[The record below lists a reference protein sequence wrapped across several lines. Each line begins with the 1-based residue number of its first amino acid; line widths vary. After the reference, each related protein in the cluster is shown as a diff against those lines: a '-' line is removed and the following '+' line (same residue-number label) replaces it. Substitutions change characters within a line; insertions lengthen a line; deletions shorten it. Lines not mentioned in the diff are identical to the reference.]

1 MVDALAALSTII
13 DHSSIPTVSKTLLSC
28 HLRCNN
34 HQVAKKS
41 YMAVLS
47 LGYAS
52 QSVTVFRDDKEVFG
66 GYGGDIAEGKA
77 FVVLIDHIS
86 WDLSS
91 NYLIKDGIF
100 NGSGYLGQLLF
111 VLFCHTVRAS
121 KISFTYFN
129 YYNIKS

>member
-1 MVDALAALSTII
+1 MVDALAPLCTII
-13 DHSSIPTVSKTLLSC
+13 DHSTIATVSKALLSGN
-28 HLRCNN
+28 LRCND

-47 LGYAS
+47 LGYACES
-52 QSVTVFRDDKEVFG
+52 IAVLRDDKEVFS
-66 GYGGDIAEGKA
+66 GYGGDIAESQG

-91 NYLIKDGIF
+91 DDLVKDGVF
-100 NGSGYLGQLLF
+100 NGSGCLSQLLF

-121 KISFTYFN
+121 EIS
-129 YYNIKS
+129 